1 METNPHILTLK
12 MFSAREY
19 NINVSSISVFLFHGG
34 IRTLALRIF
43 NNLVSYSAQR
53 LLGENNNKL
62 SQVFSRISSG
72 QRIQKSSDD
81 SAGLMTTEALRSD
94 VRTLRQG
101 VRNLNEGIS
110 LLSIVDGAIN
120 EESSILI
127 RMRELSQQSAT
138 GTIGATER
146 QSTNLEFGA
155 MRTELNR
162 ISKTTEY
169 NGIKLLDGSLSSTA
183 SNQISIQFGLD
194 SKDNSNIN
202 INRAV
207 NVTSLTA
214 LSLNLNALSIA
225 TQDGAVKANDALEV
239 TMNRLN
245 KIMGRLGS
253 THNRLERSLN
263 NTLTSAENLTAAGS
277 TISDADMA
285 SEFAHLTKQQILVQ
299 SSSSM
304 IGQANLFPQ
313 GVIQLLPS

>member
-43 NNLVSYSAQR
+43 NNLASYSAQR
-53 LLGENNNKL
+53 LLGENSNKL

-81 SAGLMTTEALRSD
+81 SAGLMTSEALRSD

-127 RMRELSQQSAT
+127 RMRELAQQAST

-146 QSTNLEFGA
+146 QSTNLEFDA

-183 SNQISIQFGLD
+183 SNHISIQFGLD

-225 TQDGAVKANDALEV
+225 TQDGAVKANDELQV

-245 KIMGRLGS
+245 KIRGRLGS
-253 THNRLERSLN
+253 THNILERSLN

-285 SEFAHLTKQQILVQ
+285 SEFARLTKQQILVQ

>member
-81 SAGLMTTEALRSD
+81 SAGLMTSEALRSD

-110 LLSIVDGAIN
+110 LLNVVDGAIN
-120 EESSILI
+120 EEVSILI
-127 RMRELSQQSAT
+127 RMRELSQQSST
-138 GTIGATER
+138 GTIGTTER
-146 QSTNLEFGA
+146 QSTNLEFDA

-225 TQDGAVKANDALEV
+225 TQDGAVKANEELQE

-245 KIMGRLGS
+245 KIRGRLGS
-253 THNRLERSLN
+253 TQNTLERSLN
-263 NTLTSAENLTAAGS
+263 NTLTTAENLTAAGS

-285 SEFAHLTKQQILVQ
+285 SEFARLTKQQILVQ

>member
-1 METNPHILTLK
+1 MGSK
-12 MFSAREY
+12 
-19 NINVSSISVFLFHGG
+19 SVFLFHGG

-43 NNLVSYSAQR
+43 NNLASFSAQR

-72 QRIQKSSDD
+72 QRILKSSDD
-81 SAGLMTTEALRSD
+81 SAGLMTSEALRSD

-110 LLSIVDGAIN
+110 LLNVVDGAIN
-120 EESSILI
+120 EEASILI
-127 RMRELSQQSAT
+127 RMRELAQQSST
-138 GTIGATER
+138 GTIGETER

-162 ISKTTEY
+162 ISKTTEF

-183 SNQISIQFGLD
+183 SKHISIQFGLD
-194 SKDNSNIN
+194 SKEGSNIN
-202 INRAV
+202 LNRTV
-207 NVTSLTA
+207 NVTSLTS
-214 LSLNLNALSIA
+214 LKLNLNALSIA
-225 TQDGAVKANDALEV
+225 TQDGAVKANEELAV
-239 TMNRLN
+239 TMNSLD
-245 KIMGRLGS
+245 KIRGRLGS
-253 THNRLERSLN
+253 TQNRLERSLN
-263 NTLTSAENLTAAGS
+263 NSLTTAENLTAAGS

>member
-1 METNPHILTLK
+1 M
-12 MFSAREY
+12 
-19 NINVSSISVFLFHGG
+19 SSISVFLFHGG

-81 SAGLMTTEALRSD
+81 SAGLMTSEALRSD

-120 EESSILI
+120 EEVSILI

-146 QSTNLEFGA
+146 QSTNLEFAA
-155 MRTELNR
+155 MMTEMNR

-194 SKDNSNIN
+194 SEDNSNIN

-214 LSLNLNALSIA
+214 LSLNLNALSI
-225 TQDGAVKANDALEV
+225 TTEDGAVKANDALEA
-239 TMNRLN
+239 TMNSLN
-245 KIMGRLGS
+245 KIRGRLGS
-253 THNRLERSLN
+253 TQNRLERSLN

-313 GVIQLLPS
+313 GVIQLLP

>member
-81 SAGLMTTEALRSD
+81 SAGLMTSVALRSD

-110 LLSIVDGAIN
+110 LLNIVDGAIS
-120 EESSILI
+120 EEASILI
-127 RMRELSQQSAT
+127 RMRELSQQSST
-138 GTIGATER
+138 GTIGTTER
-146 QSTNLEFGA
+146 QSTNLEFHA

-169 NGIKLLDGSLSSTA
+169 NGIKLLDGSLSSAA
-183 SNQISIQFGLD
+183 SEHISIQFGLD
-194 SKDNSNIN
+194 SKDDNNIN

-214 LSLNLNALSIA
+214 LRLNLNALSIA
-225 TQDGAVKANDALEV
+225 TQDGAVKANEELQV
-239 TMNRLN
+239 TMNSLN
-245 KIMGRLGS
+245 KIRGRLGS
-253 THNRLERSLN
+253 TQNILERSLN

-285 SEFAHLTKQQILVQ
+285 SEFARLTKQQILVQ

>member
-1 METNPHILTLK
+1 M
-12 MFSAREY
+12 
-19 NINVSSISVFLFHGG
+19 
-34 IRTLALRIF
+34 ALRIF

-72 QRIQKSSDD
+72 QRILKSSDD
-81 SAGLMTTEALRSD
+81 SAGLMTSESLKSD

-110 LLSIVDGAIN
+110 LLNVVDGAIN
-120 EESSILI
+120 EEVSILI
-127 RMRELSQQSAT
+127 RMRELSQQSST
-138 GTIGATER
+138 GTIGETER

-155 MRTELNR
+155 MKTELNR

-183 SNQISIQFGLD
+183 SNHISIQFGLD
-194 SKDNSNIN
+194 SKEVSNIN
-202 INRAV
+202 LNRVV

-214 LSLNLNALSIA
+214 LSLNLNSLSIT
-225 TQDGAVKANDALEV
+225 TQDGAVKANDVLET
-239 TMNRLN
+239 TMNSLN
-245 KIMGRLGS
+245 KIRGRLGS
-253 THNRLERSLN
+253 TQNRLERSLN
-263 NTLTSAENLTAAGS
+263 NTLTTAENLTAAGS

-285 SEFAHLTKQQILVQ
+285 SEFARLTKQQILVQ

>member
-81 SAGLMTTEALRSD
+81 SAGLMTSEALRSD

-120 EESSILI
+120 EEVSILI

-146 QSTNLEFGA
+146 QSTNLEFDA

-225 TQDGAVKANDALEV
+225 TQDGAVKANEELQV

-245 KIMGRLGS
+245 KISGRLGS

-285 SEFAHLTKQQILVQ
+285 SEFARLTKQQILVQ

>member
-1 METNPHILTLK
+1 M
-12 MFSAREY
+12 
-19 NINVSSISVFLFHGG
+19 SSISVFLFHGG

-43 NNLVSYSAQR
+43 NNLVSFSAQR
-53 LLGENNNKL
+53 LLSENNNKL

-81 SAGLMTTEALRSD
+81 SAGLMTSVALRSD

-110 LLSIVDGAIN
+110 LLKIVDGAIS
-120 EESSILI
+120 EEASILI
-127 RMRELSQQSAT
+127 RMRELSQQSST
-138 GTIGATER
+138 GTIGTTER
-146 QSTNLEFGA
+146 QSTNLEFDA

-194 SKDNSNIN
+194 SKDNNNIN

-225 TQDGAVKANDALEV
+225 TQDGAVKANEELQV
-239 TMNRLN
+239 TMNSLN
-245 KIMGRLGS
+245 KIRGRLGS
-253 THNRLERSLN
+253 TLNILERSLN

-285 SEFAHLTKQQILVQ
+285 SEFARLTKQQILVQ

>member
-1 METNPHILTLK
+1 M
-12 MFSAREY
+12 
-19 NINVSSISVFLFHGG
+19 SSISVFLFHGG

-81 SAGLMTTEALRSD
+81 SAGLMTSEALRSD

-127 RMRELSQQSAT
+127 RMRELAQQSAT

-146 QSTNLEFGA
+146 QSTNLEFDA

-194 SKDNSNIN
+194 SKDDNNIN

-214 LSLNLNALSIA
+214 LSLNLNALSIT
-225 TQDGAVKANDALEV
+225 TQDAAVKANEELQV
-239 TMNRLN
+239 TLNRLN
-245 KIMGRLGS
+245 KIRGRLGS
-253 THNRLERSLN
+253 TQNTLERSLN
-263 NTLTSAENLTAAGS
+263 NTLTTAENLTAAGS

-285 SEFAHLTKQQILVQ
+285 SEFARLTKQQILVQ

>member
-19 NINVSSISVFLFHGG
+19 NINVISISVFLFHGG

-53 LLGENNNKL
+53 LLSENNNKL

-81 SAGLMTTEALRSD
+81 SAGLMTSVALSSD

-110 LLSIVDGAIN
+110 LLNIIDGAIS
-120 EESSILI
+120 EEASILI
-127 RMRELSQQSAT
+127 RMRELSQQSST
-138 GTIGATER
+138 GTIGTTER
-146 QSTNLEFGA
+146 HSTNLEFHA

-194 SKDNSNIN
+194 SKDNNNIN

-225 TQDGAVKANDALEV
+225 TQDGAVKANEELQV
-239 TMNRLN
+239 TMNRLS
-245 KIMGRLGS
+245 KISGRLGS
-253 THNRLERSLN
+253 THNILERSLN

-285 SEFAHLTKQQILVQ
+285 SEFANLTKQQILVQ
-299 SSSSM
+299 TSSSM

>member
-81 SAGLMTTEALRSD
+81 SAGLMTSEALRSD

-127 RMRELSQQSAT
+127 RMRELAQQSAT

-194 SKDNSNIN
+194 SKDDNNIN

-214 LSLNLNALSIA
+214 LSLNLNALSIT
-225 TQDGAVKANDALEV
+225 TQDAAVTANDELQV
-239 TMNRLN
+239 TLNRLN
-245 KIMGRLGS
+245 KIRGRLGS
-253 THNRLERSLN
+253 TQNTLERSLN
-263 NTLTSAENLTAAGS
+263 NTLTTAENLTAAGS

-285 SEFAHLTKQQILVQ
+285 SEFARLTKQQILVQ

>member
-1 METNPHILTLK
+1 
-12 MFSAREY
+12 
-19 NINVSSISVFLFHGG
+19 
-34 IRTLALRIF
+34 LALRIF
-43 NNLVSYSAQR
+43 NNLASFSAQR

-72 QRIQKSSDD
+72 QRILKSSDD
-81 SAGLMTTEALRSD
+81 SAGLMTSESLKSD

-110 LLSIVDGAIN
+110 LLNVVDGAIN
-120 EESSILI
+120 EEVSILI
-127 RMRELSQQSAT
+127 RMRELSQQSST
-138 GTIGATER
+138 GTIGETER

-155 MRTELNR
+155 MKTELNR

-183 SNQISIQFGLD
+183 SNHISIQFGLD
-194 SKDNSNIN
+194 SKEVSNIN
-202 INRAV
+202 LNRVV
-207 NVTSLTA
+207 NITSLTA
-214 LSLNLNALSIA
+214 LSLNLNSLSID
-225 TQDGAVKANDALEV
+225 TQDGAAKTNGALET
-239 TMNRLN
+239 TMNSLN
-245 KIMGRLGS
+245 KIRGRLGS
-253 THNRLERSLN
+253 TQNRLERSLN
-263 NTLTSAENLTAAGS
+263 NTLTTAENLTAAGS

-285 SEFAHLTKQQILVQ
+285 SEFARLTKQQILVQ

>member
-12 MFSAREY
+12 IFSAREY

-72 QRIQKSSDD
+72 QRILKSSDD
-81 SAGLMTTEALRSD
+81 SAGLMTSEALRSD

-120 EESSILI
+120 EEISIII

-146 QSTNLEFGA
+146 QSTNLEFDA
-155 MRTELNR
+155 MRSELNR
-162 ISKTTEY
+162 ISKTTQY
-169 NGIKLLDGSLSSTA
+169 NGIKLLDGSLSSAA
-183 SNQISIQFGLD
+183 SEHISIQFGLD
-194 SKDNSNIN
+194 SKDDNNIN

-225 TQDGAVKANDALEV
+225 TQDGAVKANEELQV
-239 TMNRLN
+239 TINRLN
-245 KIMGRLGS
+245 KI
-253 THNRLERSLN
+253 
-263 NTLTSAENLTAAGS
+263 
-277 TISDADMA
+277 
-285 SEFAHLTKQQILVQ
+285 HLYILD
-299 SSSSM
+299 
-304 IGQANLFPQ
+304 
-313 GVIQLLPS
+313 

>member
-81 SAGLMTTEALRSD
+81 SAGLMTSEALRSD

-120 EESSILI
+120 EEISIII

-146 QSTNLEFGA
+146 QSTNLEFDA
-155 MRTELNR
+155 MRSELNR

-194 SKDNSNIN
+194 SKDDNNIN

-225 TQDGAVKANDALEV
+225 TQDGAVKANEELQV
-239 TMNRLN
+239 TMNSLN
-245 KIMGRLGS
+245 KIRGRLGS
-253 THNRLERSLN
+253 TQNILERSLN

-285 SEFAHLTKQQILVQ
+285 SEFARLTKQQILVQ

>member
-81 SAGLMTTEALRSD
+81 SAGLMTSEALRSD

-127 RMRELSQQSAT
+127 RMRELSQQSST

-146 QSTNLEFGA
+146 QSTNLEFDA

-183 SNQISIQFGLD
+183 SNHISIQFGLD
-194 SKDNSNIN
+194 SKDTSSIN
-202 INRAV
+202 INRTV

-225 TQDGAVKANDALEV
+225 TQDGAVKANEDLQV
-239 TMNRLN
+239 TMNSLN
-245 KIMGRLGS
+245 KIRGRLGS
-253 THNRLERSLN
+253 THNILERSLN

-285 SEFAHLTKQQILVQ
+285 SEFARLTKQQILVQ

>member
-81 SAGLMTTEALRSD
+81 SAGLMTSEALRSD

-127 RMRELSQQSAT
+127 RMRELAQQSAT

-146 QSTNLEFGA
+146 QSTNLEFDA

-225 TQDGAVKANDALEV
+225 TQDGAVKANEELQV
-239 TMNRLN
+239 TMNSLN
-245 KIMGRLGS
+245 KIRGRLGS
-253 THNRLERSLN
+253 TQNILERSLN

>member
-1 METNPHILTLK
+1 METNPHILTFK
-12 MFSAREY
+12 MFSAQEY

-43 NNLVSYSAQR
+43 NNLASNSAQR

-72 QRIQKSSDD
+72 QRILKSSDD
-81 SAGLMTTEALRSD
+81 SAGLMTSEALRSD

-120 EESSILI
+120 EEISIII

-146 QSTNLEFGA
+146 QSTNLEFDA
-155 MRTELNR
+155 MRSELNR
-162 ISKTTEY
+162 ISKTTQY
-169 NGIKLLDGSLSSTA
+169 NGIKLLDGSLSSAA
-183 SNQISIQFGLD
+183 SEHISIQFGLD
-194 SKDNSNIN
+194 SKDDNNIN

-214 LSLNLNALSIA
+214 LSLNLNAISIT
-225 TQDGAVKANDALEV
+225 TQDGALKANDELQV

-245 KIMGRLGS
+245 KIRGRLGS
-253 THNRLERSLN
+253 TQNMLERSLN
-263 NTLTSAENLTAAGS
+263 NTLTTAENLNAAGS

-285 SEFAHLTKQQILVQ
+285 SEFARLTKQQILVQ

-313 GVIQLLPS
+313 GVMQLLPS

>member
-1 METNPHILTLK
+1 M
-12 MFSAREY
+12 
-19 NINVSSISVFLFHGG
+19 SVFLFHGG

-127 RMRELSQQSAT
+127 RMRELAQQSAT

-146 QSTNLEFGA
+146 QSTNLEFDA

-169 NGIKLLDGSLSSTA
+169 NGIKLLDGSLSSAA
-183 SNQISIQFGLD
+183 SKHISIQFGLD
-194 SKDNSNIN
+194 SKDDSNVNIN
-202 INRAV
+202 SAV

-214 LSLNLNALSIA
+214 LSLNLNALSIS
-225 TQDGAVKANDALEV
+225 TQDGAVKANEELQV

-245 KIMGRLGS
+245 KIRGRLGS
-253 THNRLERSLN
+253 TQNTLERSLN
-263 NTLTSAENLTAAGS
+263 NTLTTAENLTAAGS

-285 SEFAHLTKQQILVQ
+285 SEFARLTKQQILVQ

>member
-1 METNPHILTLK
+1 M
-12 MFSAREY
+12 
-19 NINVSSISVFLFHGG
+19 SSKSVFLFHGG

-62 SQVFSRISSG
+62 SQVFSQIASG

-81 SAGLMTTEALRSD
+81 SAGLMTSENLRSD
-94 VRTLRQG
+94 ARTLRQG
-101 VRNLNEGIS
+101 VRNLNQGIS
-110 LLSIVDGAIN
+110 LLNVVDGAIS
-120 EESSILI
+120 EETSILI
-127 RMRELSQQSAT
+127 RMRELSQQAAT

-146 QSTNLEFGA
+146 QSTTLEFDA

-162 ISKTTEY
+162 ISKTTEF
-169 NGIKLLDGSLSSTA
+169 NGIKLLDGSLSSSA
-183 SNQISIQFGLD
+183 SNHMSIQFGLD
-194 SKDNSNIN
+194 SKDDSNIN
-202 INRAV
+202 INRTV

-225 TQDGAVKANDALEV
+225 TQDGAVKANEELQV
-239 TMNRLN
+239 TLNSLN
-245 KIMGRLGS
+245 KIRGRLGS
-253 THNRLERSLN
+253 TQNRLEKTLN
-263 NTLTSAENLTAAGS
+263 HALASAENLTAAGS

-285 SEFAHLTKQQILVQ
+285 SEFARLTKQQILVQ

>member
-1 METNPHILTLK
+1 M
-12 MFSAREY
+12 
-19 NINVSSISVFLFHGG
+19 SSISVFLFHGG

-72 QRIQKSSDD
+72 QRIHKSADD
-81 SAGLMTTEALRSD
+81 SAGLMTSEALRSD

-127 RMRELSQQSAT
+127 RMRELSQQAAT

-146 QSTNLEFGA
+146 QSTNLEFTA

-162 ISKTTEY
+162 ISNTTEF
-169 NGIKLLDGSLSSTA
+169 NGIKLLDGTLSSAA
-183 SNQISIQFGLD
+183 SDHISIQFGLD
-194 SKDNSNIN
+194 SKDDSNMN

-207 NVTSLTA
+207 NITSLTS
-214 LSLNLNALSIA
+214 LSLNLSALSIA
-225 TQDGAVKANDALEV
+225 TQDGAVAANNELQV
-239 TMNRLN
+239 TMDNLT
-245 KIMGRLGS
+245 KIRGRLGS
-253 THNRLERSLN
+253 TQNRLEKTLN
-263 NTLTSAENLTAAGS
+263 HALTSAENLTAAGS

-313 GVIQLLPS
+313 SVIQLLPH

>member
-1 METNPHILTLK
+1 V
-12 MFSAREY
+12 R
-19 NINVSSISVFLFHGG
+19 SISVFLFHGG

-81 SAGLMTTEALRSD
+81 SAGLMTSVALRSD

-110 LLSIVDGAIN
+110 LLKIVDGAIS
-120 EESSILI
+120 EEASILI
-127 RMRELSQQSAT
+127 RMRELAQQSAT

-146 QSTNLEFGA
+146 QSTNLEFSA

-194 SKDNSNIN
+194 SKDNNNIN
-202 INRAV
+202 INRTV

-225 TQDGAVKANDALEV
+225 TQEGAVIANDELQV

>member
-1 METNPHILTLK
+1 
-12 MFSAREY
+12 
-19 NINVSSISVFLFHGG
+19 
-34 IRTLALRIF
+34 LALRIF

-62 SQVFSRISSG
+62 SQVFSRIASG

-81 SAGLMTTEALRSD
+81 SAGLMTSEALRSD

-120 EESSILI
+120 EEISILI

-146 QSTNLEFGA
+146 QSTNLEFDA

-169 NGIKLLDGSLSSTA
+169 NGIKLLDGSLSSAA
-183 SNQISIQFGLD
+183 SEHISIQFGLD
-194 SKDNSNIN
+194 SKDDNNIN

-214 LSLNLNALSIA
+214 LSLNLNAISIT
-225 TQDGAVKANDALEV
+225 TQDGALKANDELQV

-245 KIMGRLGS
+245 KIRGRLGS
-253 THNRLERSLN
+253 TQNTLERSLN
-263 NTLTSAENLTAAGS
+263 NTLTTAENLTAAGS

-285 SEFAHLTKQQILVQ
+285 SEFARLTKQQILVQ

>member
-81 SAGLMTTEALRSD
+81 SAGLMTSVSLKSD

-110 LLSIVDGAIN
+110 LLNVVDGAIN
-120 EESSILI
+120 EEVSILI

-146 QSTNLEFGA
+146 QSTNLEFDA

-169 NGIKLLDGSLSSTA
+169 NGIKLLDGSLSSAA
-183 SNQISIQFGLD
+183 SEHISIQFGLD
-194 SKDNSNIN
+194 SKADNNIN

-225 TQDGAVKANDALEV
+225 TQDGAIKANEALQV
-239 TMNRLN
+239 TMNSLN
-245 KIMGRLGS
+245 KIRGRLGS
-253 THNRLERSLN
+253 TQNILERSLN

-285 SEFAHLTKQQILVQ
+285 SEFARLTKQQILVQ

-313 GVIQLLPS
+313 GVIQLLPQ